1 LVKRSCIIVATAAL
15 AFALAAPG
23 VAHAGWSWNEGATL
37 SADTST
43 TSDPAPDGWSW
54 GDDAAPADPAADPA
68 DPAADPAAD
77 SGTPVFSPDGWS
89 WGGESSQPSPD
100 GWTWGE

>member
-1 LVKRSCIIVATAAL
+1 VKRSCLIVVFAVL

-23 VAHAGWSWNEGATL
+23 VARAGWSWNEGATVATDT
-37 SADTST
+37 SAD
-43 TSDPAPDGWSW
+43 DPAAYSGTSGSSSASTPDGWSW
-54 GDDAAPADPAADPA
+54 GGDAAPSNPAPQ
-68 DPAADPAAD
+68 
-77 SGTPVFSPDGWS
+77 GWS

>member
-1 LVKRSCIIVATAAL
+1 VAL
-15 AFALAAPG
+15 ALAAPG

-43 TSDPAPDGWSW
+43 SDPAPDGWSW
-54 GDDAAPADPAADPA
+54 GDDSAPADPAADPA
-68 DPAADPAAD
+68 PAAD
-77 SGTPVFSPDGWS
+77 SGTPAFSTDGWS
-89 WGGESSQPSPD
+89 WSGESSQPSLD